1 MTSKCYGCENNIL
14 NQEGHMGFNGC
25 LADPPNIYYLYT
37 DGACRGNPG
46 RSGGGA
52 VIYDYNMNEIA
63 SKSTYFGIMSNNQSE
78 YRALME
84 GINLCQELFID
95 LENVILRMDSLLIVN
110 QLKGKFAV
118 KSSNLIDLFKTV
130 KDNNFKSIEHVYR
143 KDNKRADELA
153 NKSLDK

>member
-1 MTSKCYGCENNIL
+1 
-14 NQEGHMGFNGC
+14 
-25 LADPPNIYYLYT
+25 
-37 DGACRGNPG
+37 
-46 RSGGGA
+46 
-52 VIYDYNMNEIA
+52 
-63 SKSTYFGIMSNNQSE
+63 MSNNQSE

-84 GINLCQELFID
+84 GINLCQELFINT
-95 LENVILRMDSLLIVN
+95 ENVILRMDSLLIVN

-143 KDNKRADELA
+143 NDNKRADELA